1 MNYKTTPILYTY
13 IAHGAK
19 TAVLRERANGVH
31 RGPLVVLDIGDIG
44 DYRWAKPTH
53 RVATTHTHTQTHS
66 KGIYLSVGA
75 RLVLVPGVLNS

>member
-13 IAHGAK
+13 IAHGAE

-31 RGPLVVLDIGDIG
+31 TGPLFVVDIGDIG

-53 RVATTHTHTQTHS
+53 RVATTHTRRHTQRAY
-66 KGIYLSVGA
+66 ISVWV
-75 RLVLVPGVLNS
+75 RVLP